1 MAARKKAAR
10 AKAPRKKQTRKKGP
24 AKDRLKRSFYT
35 NMSWFDTV
43 DNPEDISVLPP
54 AFAEAKR
61 LWQEDGEG
69 NFEAI
74 QKLLGHYVQ
83 GLFLPE
89 SISGAEQLFSDPF
102 GESEATEVRVVGFD
116 FSSGNIPTVSAEA
129 WFEVEVVDGFDE
141 IDLEQWQEENDFLYS
156 AVSFGWDIDMD
167 GREFEFDFTWQ
178 DHQGREATVI
188 DKADFPSKANT
199 DAIPHS
205 EKAPKK

>member
-1 MAARKKAAR
+1 M
-10 AKAPRKKQTRKKGP
+10 
-24 AKDRLKRSFYT
+24 KRCFYR

-61 LWQEDGEG
+61 LWKEDGEQ

-74 QKLLGHYVQ
+74 QELLGHYVQ
-83 GLFLPE
+83 GLFLAE
-89 SISGAEQLFSDPF
+89 NIRGAKQLFRHPSA
-102 GESEATEVRVVGFD
+102 ESEATKVRVVGFD
-116 FSSGNIPTVSAEA
+116 FSRGNIPVIKAEA

-141 IDLEQWQEENDFLYS
+141 IDLGRWQDENDFLYS
-156 AVSFGWDIDMD
+156 AVSFCWDIDMD

-188 DKADFPSKANT
+188 DKADFPSEANT

-205 EKAPKK
+205 ENAPKK